1 MSPQQPVRSIPQAP
15 GAASATMPSM
25 PPPPLAT
32 APSVQGRQR
41 LVVSLR
47 LVLATALALVPLA
60 ANADVFT
67 ATVTLADGD
76 AVDLY
81 LGPGHDVAVGD
92 QASAWRT
99 TVEDGF
105 SRREEVARLEVTA
118 VSSASCRARVTATA
132 EGGVISVGLDVVFG
146 NAVPDLPSPAQDQAL
161 MVARGDLLYRAGAYE
176 AAAAVYDSAALI
188 DPRANEVGPRQ
199 ILAVLRGALERGDQ
213 GSVLETAASAFTVV
227 QEMPLSPAL
236 AEEVELIR
244 GLLASPPGPA
254 PAAEP
259 GPAPAADTEKEDLGE
274 VSPAPSATASAPS
287 TSAAA
292 DTVGPGEGDVVE
304 LGPEVT
310 PPELARRVPLDF
322 PPRARSQTTSAEVR
336 LKALVGVDGR
346 VVEVRVVEVSHP
358 GLGFE
363 EAAEASVRRW
373 RFRPA
378 RAHDVRVRVWL
389 PLRLQFRQ

>member
-1 MSPQQPVRSIPQAP
+1 M
-15 GAASATMPSM
+15 
-25 PPPPLAT
+25 
-32 APSVQGRQR
+32 
-41 LVVSLR
+41 
-47 LVLATALALVPLA
+47 
-60 ANADVFT
+60 
-67 ATVTLADGD
+67 
-76 AVDLY
+76 
-81 LGPGHDVAVGD
+81 
-92 QASAWRT
+92 
-99 TVEDGF
+99 
-105 SRREEVARLEVTA
+105 
-118 VSSASCRARVTATA
+118 
-132 EGGVISVGLDVVFG
+132 ISVGLDVVFG
-146 NAVPDLPSPAQDQAL
+146 NAVPDLLSPAQHQAL

-176 AAAAVYDSAALI
+176 AAAAVYDRAALI

-213 GSVLETAASAFTVV
+213 GPVLETAASAFTVV

-254 PAAEP
+254 AAAEP
-259 GPAPAADTEKEDLGE
+259 GPAPAAAAEAEKEDLGE
-274 VSPAPSATASAPS
+274 VPPTPSATASAPS

-292 DTVGPGEGDVVE
+292 NTVGPGEGDVVE
-304 LGPEVT
+304 FGPEVT

-346 VVEVRVVEVSHP
+346 VEEVRVVEASHP